1 MVLLKVGVVNKR
13 VHAVLYEVATTA
25 SQTSDNFLQVL
36 NTSSKLPVKIETTQ
50 NPQHCYNS
58 VWKSMLLH
66 YWCQATPSGFSW
78 MRGHSIFNAQ
88 TKMLITSSWCNPER
102 VTWIKWCFANVV
114 QATEEHYNTLQA
126 YSKATMWGHTISV
139 NDQSLRFL
147 F

>member
-1 MVLLKVGVVNKR
+1 MVLLKVVVVNKR

-66 YWCQATPSGFSW
+66 YWCQATPSGFS
-78 MRGHSIFNAQ
+78 
-88 TKMLITSSWCNPER
+88 
-102 VTWIKWCFANVV
+102 
-114 QATEEHYNTLQA
+114 
-126 YSKATMWGHTISV
+126 
-139 NDQSLRFL
+139 
-147 F
+147 